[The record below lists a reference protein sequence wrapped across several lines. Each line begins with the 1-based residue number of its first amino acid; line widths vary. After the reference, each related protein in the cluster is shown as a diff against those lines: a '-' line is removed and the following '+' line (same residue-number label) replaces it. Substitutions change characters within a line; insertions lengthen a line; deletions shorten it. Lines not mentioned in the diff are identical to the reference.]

1 MNVRSSWRIGHA
13 AIDREARLDTN
24 CNALPIKYQ
33 PTVEIISPAVAS
45 PTGSNCS
52 HLVWRRPR

>member
-1 MNVRSSWRIGHA
+1 MQQSTVKLASINPDVTI
-13 AIDREARLDTN
+13 

-52 HLVWRRPR
+52 HLIWRRLR